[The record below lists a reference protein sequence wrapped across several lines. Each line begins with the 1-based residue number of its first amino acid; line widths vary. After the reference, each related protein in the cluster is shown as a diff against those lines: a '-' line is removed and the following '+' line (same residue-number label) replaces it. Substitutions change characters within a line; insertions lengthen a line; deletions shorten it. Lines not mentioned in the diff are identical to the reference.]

1 MGVGGRSGCRGVC
14 PRLDVTPPNARPD
27 LGTPSP
33 LRSGKRLRLRES
45 DGSHLPSRQLR
56 LFLPPRA
63 PYPPA
68 GRSGWKLRPTEDA
81 EPEGIRSL
89 QGPQLP
95 APPPLATRRAS
106 LGLEFQRKPSGRPR
120 RPPNRR
126 SSRLTSAGVE
136 PRAPRPA
143 FLLQQ
148 CVDEVLENRIDV
160 PKTAL
165 PENLYNPRKE
175 DITVIATEKALNK
188 CPLLT
193 YSSSR

>member
-1 MGVGGRSGCRGVC
+1 MGVGGGSGWRGIY
-14 PRLDVTPPNARPD
+14 PRLDVTPPNARPAK
-27 LGTPSP
+27 GTRSP
-33 LRSGKRLRLRES
+33 LRPGKRLRLRES
-45 DGSHLPSRQLR
+45 EGSHLPSRQLR

-81 EPEGIRSL
+81 ELEGIRGL
-89 QGPQLP
+89 QAPQP
-95 APPPLATRRAS
+95 PTPPPLATRRAS
-106 LGLEFQRKPSGRPR
+106 LVLEFWRKPSGRPR

-126 SSRLTSAGVE
+126 SARLTSPGFE
-136 PRAPRPA
+136 PSAPRPA
-143 FLLQQ
+143 FSLQQ
-148 CVDEVLENRIDV
+148 CVDEVPENRIHV

-165 PENLYNPRKE
+165 PENLCNPRKE
-175 DITVIATEKALNK
+175 GITVIATEKALNK